1 METQTTE
8 EPIKQSD
15 SDTDKKEAQSTLVK
29 NKKNP
34 LLLYCTSVLMLI
46 MIVGAFLYSEGF
58 IIAAKVNGKSI
69 TRASIIEKLE
79 ARNGAAALDSM
90 ISDLLLKQAASDAG
104 ITITEEEIATE
115 LSIINAQVAE
125 QGEILEEVL
134 TEQGFTKETLT
145 EQIKMQKLLEKLL
158 GSDIVVTKEDIDEF
172 ISANGLLSEGSE
184 ETLRTQIKEQ
194 LRNQKLSTAAQ
205 SYLTRLR
212 AEANIKYF
220 VDYE

>member
-1 METQTTE
+1 
-8 EPIKQSD
+8 
-15 SDTDKKEAQSTLVK
+15 
-29 NKKNP
+29 
-34 LLLYCTSVLMLI
+34 
-46 MIVGAFLYSEGF
+46 
-58 IIAAKVNGKSI
+58 
-69 TRASIIEKLE
+69 
-79 ARNGAAALDSM
+79 M

>member
-1 METQTTE
+1 
-8 EPIKQSD
+8 
-15 SDTDKKEAQSTLVK
+15 
-29 NKKNP
+29 
-34 LLLYCTSVLMLI
+34 
-46 MIVGAFLYSEGF
+46 
-58 IIAAKVNGKSI
+58 
-69 TRASIIEKLE
+69 
-79 ARNGAAALDSM
+79 RNGAAALDSM